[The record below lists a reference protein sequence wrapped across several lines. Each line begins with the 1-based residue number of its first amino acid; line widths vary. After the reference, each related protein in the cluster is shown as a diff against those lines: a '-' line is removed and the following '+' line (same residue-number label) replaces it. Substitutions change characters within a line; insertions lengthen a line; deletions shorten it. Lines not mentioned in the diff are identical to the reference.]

1 MGLGDMSR
9 RDSFITHRAFC
20 DALAEESARVSA
32 AGKHGGDSSMVVVG
46 PSMSILSGVPP
57 SSPHGNNNLGR
68 VNGGGD
74 SLASIGGGGSMRPG
88 LPSSMATGLG
98 RLGEGGGGGGG
109 GLSLLPPRW
118 GQAVGNAPA
127 TSGAAPRLSLW
138 LGSGPGQGLPPPGS
152 QHVQLFVSWITCFFF
167 FFFSYATF

>member
-1 MGLGDMSR
+1 
-9 RDSFITHRAFC
+9 
-20 DALAEESARVSA
+20 
-32 AGKHGGDSSMVVVG
+32 MVVVG
-46 PSMSILSGVPP
+46 PSMSILGGVPP

-88 LPSSMATGLG
+88 LPSSMAAGLG
-98 RLGEGGGGGGG
+98 RLGEGGGGGGGGGG

-138 LGSGPGQGLPPPGS
+138 LGSGPGQGLPPPD
-152 QHVQLFVSWITCFFF
+152 
-167 FFFSYATF
+167 